1 VSGRHAEIR
10 RASTGYLVRD
20 LNSTNGTYVNGQR
33 IEGEQALRPG
43 DEVRFGA
50 ARFAMV
56 AGSRAPSAIA
66 KALGSV
72 FGLVMIAGLGFL
84 SFQFVHNW
92 ENLEKLGPT
101 SAPQSAASSSI
112 ATNATSNDVVTAEGS
127 MPMPPA
133 AAGATTDSK
142 TDEIENAL
150 RGAYARLTKGDSE
163 GRDDYE
169 AEIKR
174 AEAAVTARTDALRQ
188 QHATAV
194 ANAEAVRKQAEVI
207 ASYESSTGAAAIPHA
222 EMDRLGESAFP
233 SGPGAPAPAGPDR
246 WLSELNRSRAAVG
259 QSPVIADAAASDGA
273 LKHSNYIA
281 TNFSTP
287 GKVGAEMH
295 TEDPAK
301 PGYTTEGAEAATG
314 EVAPAWYFEADP
326 TRTFPKM
333 EQVFFLNGWLE
344 APFHRPSL
352 LRADIHTAGFGET
365 CAGIACAA
373 VLDLPEAGKRG
384 SPVTYAQPILFP
396 PPKYSI
402 ALDELPSEWPNPLN
416 ACPNYAFPVGVP
428 ITIQLG
434 ENVDAKLGAY
444 AVTEDGKSIEAC
456 GFDASTYSS
465 GNTVELDRARS
476 TLKLDGEVVIV
487 PRKPFTPGAG
497 YDVSVT
503 VNDHPYAWSFTT
515 SH

>member
-1 VSGRHAEIR
+1 VSGHHAEIR
-10 RASTGYLVRD
+10 RARTGYLVRD
-20 LNSTNGTYVNGQR
+20 LGSTNGTYINGQR
-33 IEGEQALRPG
+33 IAGEQALRLG

-56 AGSRAPSAIA
+56 AGSKPPSAIA

-72 FGLVMIAGLGFL
+72 FGLLMIAGLGFL

-101 SAPQSAASSSI
+101 AAPQSAASIPI
-112 ATNATSNDVVTAEGS
+112 ATNAASGDAGAGEGS
-127 MPMPPA
+127 MPTA

-142 TDEIENAL
+142 TDELASAL
-150 RGAYARLTKGDSE
+150 RRAYARLTKGDSE

-169 AEIKR
+169 AAIKR
-174 AEAAVTARTDALRQ
+174 AEAALAARADALKQR
-188 QHATAV
+188 HAAAA
-194 ANAEAVRKQAEVI
+194 ANAEEIRKQAAMV
-207 ASYESSTGAAAIPHA
+207 ASYEASTGMAAMKRS

-233 SGPGAPAPAGPDR
+233 SGPDAPSAVGPDR
-246 WLSELNRSRAAVG
+246 WLNELNRYRSIV
-259 QSPVIADAAASDGA
+259 SEPPVVADAGISDGA

-281 TNFSTP
+281 INFPRP
-287 GKVGAEMH
+287 GKVGAELH

-301 PGYTTEGAEAATG
+301 AGYTTEGAEAARG

-333 EQVFFLNGWLE
+333 EPVFFLNGWLE

-373 VLDLPEAGKRG
+373 VLDLPEATKPGT
-384 SPVTYAQPILFP
+384 PVTYAQPILFP
-396 PPKYSI
+396 PPKYPI

-434 ENVDAKLGAY
+434 ENVDAKLGSY
-444 AVTEDGKSIEAC
+444 ALTQDGKSLEAC
-456 GFDASTYSS
+456 GFDASTYTSS
-465 GNTVELDRARS
+465 NPVELDRARG

-497 YDVSVT
+497 YDVSAT
-503 VNDHPYAWSFTT
+503 VNDHPYAWSFTV